1 MLHIIE
7 IIFGIFSAGFI
18 DYAKKIA
25 CHVTGDTTQHES
37 YEIAF

>member
-1 MLHIIE
+1 MFIVD
-7 IIFGIFSAGFI
+7 IIFVIFSSGFI

>member
-1 MLHIIE
+1 MLDIIE
-7 IIFGIFSAGFI
+7 IIFVIFFAGFI
-18 DYAKKIA
+18 YYAKKIA